1 MTMRDD
7 TVGRSAAAVLLPN
20 CSTVETSII
29 IPTYN
34 ARLLLRDCL
43 ASIFLHRPTAPF
55 EVIVVDD
62 ASSDGTAEMVATDFP
77 QVRLLRNRHN
87 VNYAR
92 STNRGLK
99 LARGRYLYLLNNDT
113 VLLPQ
118 AIDEMIR
125 FLEEQPRVGAV
136 GSLLFN
142 GDRTVQASV
151 KTLPCFGS
159 ALFGARS
166 IISRLFPQNPWSRRH
181 LLHAGRGTAGPISAG
196 YVSGASMMM
205 RRELLA
211 TVGYLDGRLFY
222 HVDADHCK
230 RIRESGWEVSYLPT
244 AAVIHLA
251 HRGGSMVSLRRRL
264 NAVVLFHRDSY
275 LYFRKHLLRSVWHPL
290 HAAVL
295 AGLSLRFVLAMGLQI
310 GKELGRCLPQIPA
323 ASPRR
328 RSWIS

>member
-1 MTMRDD
+1 MTTCDD
-7 TVGRSAAAVLLPN
+7 TVRRSAAAERPPN
-20 CSTVETSII
+20 SVSVGISII

-34 ARLLLRDCL
+34 ARLLLKDCL

-62 ASSDGTAEMVATDFP
+62 ASSDGTAAMVATDFP
-77 QVRLLRNRHN
+77 QARFLRNRRN

-92 STNRGLK
+92 ATNRGLR

-113 VLLPQ
+113 VLLPR
-118 AIDEMIR
+118 AVDEMVR
-125 FLEEQPRVGAV
+125 FLDEQPRVGAV

-151 KTLPCFGS
+151 KTLPCLGS

-166 IISRLFPQNPWSRRH
+166 PITKLFPHNPWSRRH
-181 LLHAGRGTAGPISAG
+181 LLHAGGGTVGPISAG

-211 TVGYLDGRLFY
+211 TVGYLDTQLFY

-230 RIRESGWEVSYLPT
+230 RIREAGWEVSYLPT

-264 NAVVLFHRDSY
+264 TAVVLFHRDSY
-275 LYFRKHLLRSVWHPL
+275 RYFRKHLLKSVWHPL

-295 AGLSLRFVLAMGLQI
+295 AGLSLRFLLAMGLQV
-310 GKELGRCLPQIPA
+310 GNELGRCLTQIPA
-323 ASPRR
+323 PSPRR
-328 RSWIS
+328 RSWIF